1 MGKTKWKRRPSSE
14 QEQTKGKVPQRG
26 FKEAH
31 VLAVV
36 NKGQNERKKTYFH
49 KTKPNQGESAAMQ
62 FQKCKEAFILYNEES
77 DDEE

>member
-1 MGKTKWKRRPSSE
+1 MGKTKQKWHPSSE
-14 QEQTKGKVPQRG
+14 QKQTEEQVLRR
-26 FKEAH
+26 FKETH